1 MLNNKFS
8 LTQAYYKG
16 GRTVVDNFIFFTMAT
31 AIGVLVVASYLVV
44 LGVIDFMVLKNH
56 IYSLVKLFQQT
67 ATSATGSLHHEDFAI
82 HSALAKYIP
91 QDILQQFMDMDVV
104 SFNIAKED
112 ITKIVTW
119 IIPTALLLKLFV
131 DMMMIGWIKI
141 ALDLNANKKV
151 NFRYLFDY
159 YYLVPRVFAVNLIVG
174 IVTIF
179 GLLLFIVPG
188 VFVYQRLRFAKFFII
203 DKKLSIAKALQ
214 SSWAFTQ
221 DAVLELTG
229 FSLISIMLSNIA
241 NFVFL
246 LKIFILPLQNQTET
260 NIYQQLSNK

>member
-1 MLNNKFS
+1 MLNGKFS

-16 GRTVVDNFIFFTMAT
+16 GKTVVDNFIFFVVAS
-31 AIGVLVVASYLVV
+31 AIGVLAVACYLIA

-67 ATSATGSLHHEDFAI
+67 ATSATGSLHHEDFAL
-82 HSALAKYIP
+82 HGALAKHIP
-91 QDILQQFMDMDVV
+91 EDLLNRFMDMDVV

-119 IIPTALLLKLFV
+119 IIPTALLLKLFI
-131 DMMMIGWIKI
+131 DMMMVGWIKI

-151 NFRYLFDY
+151 TFRYLFDY
-159 YYLVPRVFAVNLIVG
+159 YYLVPRVFLVNLVVG
-174 IVTIF
+174 LATIA

-203 DKKLSIAKALQ
+203 DKNLSIIKALQ
-214 SSWAFTQ
+214 SSWALTQ
-221 DAVLELTG
+221 DSVLELTG
-229 FSLISIMLSNIA
+229 FSLISLMISGVS
-241 NFVFL
+241 NFVFVL
-246 LKIFILPLQNQTET
+246 RIFVLPLQNQTET
-260 NIYQQLSNK
+260 NIYQQLSTK